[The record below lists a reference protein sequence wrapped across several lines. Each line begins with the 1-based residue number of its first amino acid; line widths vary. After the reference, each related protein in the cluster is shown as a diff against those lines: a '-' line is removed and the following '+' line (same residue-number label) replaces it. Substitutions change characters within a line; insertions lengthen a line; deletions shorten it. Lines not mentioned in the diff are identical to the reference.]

1 MKRYLVIFLLYL
13 LSTENVYSKDYK
25 KGDIVEDRIELDK
38 ILSLD
43 LSPGKWIVLDRAF
56 YCKRNLKFFN
66 KISWTCNNAFS
77 GHYNSLVKLSNNEIE
92 ICFILI
98 QFCLNI

>member
-43 LSPGKWIVLDRAF
+43 LSPV
-56 YCKRNLKFFN
+56 
-66 KISWTCNNAFS
+66 
-77 GHYNSLVKLSNNEIE
+77 
-92 ICFILI
+92 
-98 QFCLNI
+98 

>member
-43 LSPGKWIVLDRAF
+43 LSPGKWIVLDRA
-56 YCKRNLKFFN
+56 R
-66 KISWTCNNAFS
+66 WTYNAFT
-77 GHYNSLVKLSNNEIE
+77 GHYNSLVKLSNNEIVE
-92 ICFILI
+92 YLTLGILETSGKRI
-98 QFCLNI
+98 SDVNVFCTR